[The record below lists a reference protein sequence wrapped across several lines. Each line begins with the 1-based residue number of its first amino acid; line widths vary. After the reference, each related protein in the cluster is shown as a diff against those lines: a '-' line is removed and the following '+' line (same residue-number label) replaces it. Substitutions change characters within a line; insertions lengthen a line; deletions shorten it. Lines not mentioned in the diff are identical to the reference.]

1 MKLAATHAIAALAV
15 AEGSEE
21 VATAYGIRDRFG
33 PDYLIPQPFDRRLI
47 THVAPAVPEAAMLSG
62 VATRPL
68 TDLKCYLDRL
78 ARFVYHSGK
87 VMQPVFGAAAQRLCR
102 IVYAEGE
109 DERVLRAAQVA
120 VDERLVHPV
129 LIGRPAA
136 VAERLREFG
145 LPLEPGR
152 EVEIIAPDRRPPT
165 RLAAELVADGM
176 LCGLTGDY
184 AAHLWPIAKA
194 IGRRDGVNRFAAM
207 NLLML
212 PRQTVFI
219 CDTTSITTP
228 PPPRSRW
235 RTWRSWRR
243 PRSAALAWCRGWRFS
258 RIRASATPTP
268 ARRAKCARPAR

>member
-68 TDLKCYLDRL
+68 TDLKCYRDRL
-78 ARFVYHSGK
+78 ARFVYHSGT

-152 EVEIIAPDRRPPT
+152 EVGARPQASDAARGRTRGRRHALRFDRRLCRASVADRQGNRPT
-165 RLAAELVADGM
+165 R
-176 LCGLTGDY
+176 
-184 AAHLWPIAKA
+184 
-194 IGRRDGVNRFAAM
+194 RR
-207 NLLML
+207 
-212 PRQTVFI
+212 
-219 CDTTSITTP
+219 
-228 PPPRSRW
+228 
-235 RTWRSWRR
+235 
-243 PRSAALAWCRGWRFS
+243 
-258 RIRASATPTP
+258 
-268 ARRAKCARPAR
+268 